1 MKATRRDPLKE
12 ARETSTCAA
21 LFTLTVTGPATLIA
35 GIILIA
41 VSHSERLASIVF
53 VGIFV
58 ADLLGMLWWSRR
70 QTARQKQKKGT
81 SLIPEAQMT
90 VHGFIAQVKMHPEL
104 LPAGM
109 TAFDLERFRKLCSG
123 TSQAGMDQWVE
134 QCSRRTHE
142 QQS

>member
-1 MKATRRDPLKE
+1 MKE
-12 ARETSTCAA
+12 ARETITFAA
-21 LFTLTVTGPATLIA
+21 IFTLILIGPATFIA

-41 VSHSERLASIVF
+41 VSHSEWLASIVF
-53 VGIFV
+53 ASIFV
-58 ADLLGMLWWSRR
+58 ADLLGMLLWSGR
-70 QTARQKQKKGT
+70 QTARQKQEKGT

-90 VHGFIAQVKMHPEL
+90 VHEFIAHIKMHPEL

-109 TAFDLERFRKLCSG
+109 TEFDLERFRKLCSG
-123 TSQAGMDQWVE
+123 TSQAGIDQWVE

>member
-1 MKATRRDPLKE
+1 MKE
-12 ARETSTCAA
+12 ARETITFAA
-21 LFTLTVTGPATLIA
+21 IFTLILIGPATFIA

-41 VSHSERLASIVF
+41 VSHSEGLASIVF

-70 QTARQKQKKGT
+70 RIARQKQKKGT
-81 SLIPEAQMT
+81 RLLPEAQMT
-90 VHGFIAQVKMHPEL
+90 VHGFIAHIKMHPEL

-109 TAFDLERFRKLCSG
+109 TEFDLERFRKLCSG
-123 TSQAGMDQWVE
+123 TSQAGIDQWVE